1 VTGEAEIIGLP
12 DAVHPAAAV
21 LLHAG
26 GTRLMLAADDRL
38 TTYELAAGQ
47 PCRATEVGS
56 CRLPGVR
63 VALAKSALG
72 VVAAVVAE
80 GRT

>member
-47 PCRATEVGS
+47 PCRATE
-56 CRLPGVR
+56 LPAG
-63 VALAKSALG
+63 
-72 VVAAVVAE
+72 
-80 GRT
+80 